1 MYFYFNFSCITNIAY
16 ISGFVKFLEGYYIIV
31 ITQRTKVAV
40 IGPHVIYKVM
50 NTAMIPIPNDIVKY
64 THPEESRFVFSKLYK
79 SANYAPLLLMES
91 SPGQVELSSI
101 KLVFTSSPLSM

>member
-1 MYFYFNFSCITNIAY
+1 
-16 ISGFVKFLEGYYIIV
+16 VKFLEGYYIIV

-64 THPEESRFVFSKLYK
+64 THPEESRFVFSKTKIEIKVHKKRYCILYV
-79 SANYAPLLLMES
+79 ALLLLNKK
-91 SPGQVELSSI
+91 VYILI
-101 KLVFTSSPLSM
+101 RIFFF